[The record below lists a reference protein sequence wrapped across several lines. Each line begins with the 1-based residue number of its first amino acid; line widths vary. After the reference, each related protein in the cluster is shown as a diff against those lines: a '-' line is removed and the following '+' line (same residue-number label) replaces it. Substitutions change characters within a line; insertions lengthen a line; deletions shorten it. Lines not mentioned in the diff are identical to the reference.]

1 MRSLLHEPPASVL
14 AVATSPKP
22 SAQMGSHDEVPEIRV
37 PIRPFLGRVESTRA
51 VRALGA
57 LDLVSLGRLA
67 HRLTGLATGRA
78 GPPTEAPATCIHA
91 VPHTVDFA
99 AVHRVAER
107 LRLPLFLSL
116 HDDPGYVLRGRAERS
131 YALRRLGQAWRGA
144 CQRFVICEEMG
155 LEMCHRYGDR
165 PYVIVTDGLES
176 VAPSPRPTIEGRL
189 WVYFMGAAN
198 IPYADN
204 FECLLR
210 ALARRRD
217 EGVDVR
223 LITRSGRFPF
233 RMTGTG
239 VPIESRPWASQSDI
253 LGDFEDADV
262 VYMPLPFGS
271 DHADLVRFSMSTK
284 MVSYLGRGVPLFYHG
299 PKASA
304 AGNLLR
310 QADAALVGDSL
321 DVRAVADILA
331 SNADRK
337 AAVAENALRLARRR
351 FLLSDV
357 RTRFWEPILDAKAL
371 APAGA

>member
-1 MRSLLHEPPASVL
+1 MRSLLHDPPASVL

-22 SAQMGSHDEVPEIRV
+22 GAHMGSHDEVPEIRV

-67 HRLTGLATGRA
+67 HRLTVLASGTVGR
-78 GPPTEAPATCIHA
+78 PTEASATCFHA
-91 VPHTVDFA
+91 VPHTVDFV

-107 LRLPLFLSL
+107 LGLPLFLSV

-131 YALRRLGQAWRGA
+131 FALRRLGAAWRGA
-144 CQRFVICEEMG
+144 CQRFVISEEMG
-155 LEMCHRYGDR
+155 LEMCYRYGDR
-165 PYVIVTDGLES
+165 PYVIVTDGLEN

-204 FECLLR
+204 FDCLLR

-233 RMTGTG
+233 RMIGTR
-239 VPIESRPWASQSDI
+239 RP
-253 LGDFEDADV
+253 
-262 VYMPLPFGS
+262 
-271 DHADLVRFSMSTK
+271 
-284 MVSYLGRGVPLFYHG
+284 
-299 PKASA
+299 
-304 AGNLLR
+304 
-310 QADAALVGDSL
+310 
-321 DVRAVADILA
+321 
-331 SNADRK
+331 DRV
-337 AAVAENALRLARRR
+337 AAVGLPIGYRRR
-351 FLLSDV
+351 LRGRRRCVYATPV
-357 RTRFWEPILDAKAL
+357 RL
-371 APAGA
+371 